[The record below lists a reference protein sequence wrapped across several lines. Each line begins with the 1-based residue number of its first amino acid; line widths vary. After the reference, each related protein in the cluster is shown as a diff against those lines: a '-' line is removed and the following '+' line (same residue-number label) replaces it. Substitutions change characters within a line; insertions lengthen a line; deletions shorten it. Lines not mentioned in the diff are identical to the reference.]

1 MTAVEVL
8 LSAPGLPRDTR
19 VFVETT
25 WLGEDRRVPLV
36 DDGSVPG
43 DAPADALYVAR
54 LEGEAVRLL
63 AVRLVVAPPGEPEH
77 VAWEG
82 VEDIRAEGDRLS
94 FREAPGE
101 RFQRVA
107 GVAYARDPVH
117 YEAASAL
124 AAAGWALVVFVYV
137 AWLVRERLR

>member
-1 MTAVEVL
+1 V
-8 LSAPGLPRDTR
+8 R
-19 VFVETT
+19 
-25 WLGEDRRVPLV
+25 LV
-36 DDGSVPG
+36 DDGSAPG
-43 DAPADALYVAR
+43 DVPADGLYVAQ
-54 LEGEAVRLL
+54 LSGDAVRML
-63 AVRLVVAPPGEPEH
+63 ALRLVVASPGEADT

-94 FREAPGE
+94 FRAVPDG

-124 AAAGWALVVFVYV
+124 AAAGWALVAFAYV
-137 AWLVRERLR
+137 AWLARERLR